1 MPNTDD
7 EYYVVV
13 HALSAYL
20 LPIVR
25 TYMAKLGNSWEAV
38 AAVDEAMHATVRQV
52 IEEVGLKR

>member
-7 EYYVVV
+7 EYYVTV
-13 HALSAYL
+13 HALSAAL
-20 LPIVR
+20 LPLVR